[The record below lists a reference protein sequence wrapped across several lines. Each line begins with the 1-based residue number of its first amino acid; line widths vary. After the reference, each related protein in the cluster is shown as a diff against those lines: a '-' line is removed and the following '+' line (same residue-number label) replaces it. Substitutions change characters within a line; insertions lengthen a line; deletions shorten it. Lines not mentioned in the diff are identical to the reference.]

1 MGWEEELRSAVVEG
15 DEIRAE
21 KITMRLMKEGEIPM
35 TILEKGAVEGI
46 NEAGRLWEEGTFFLP
61 DMILATEAYSVVSDI
76 LEPVLSGCAS
86 PLKGTVVIGSVEGDA
101 HEIGKKIV
109 IAMLHCA
116 AYQVEDL
123 GVDVRAADF
132 VERVERLQPVI
143 LGLGAYMTTTMRR
156 MGEVIGALEDAGL
169 RDTVKVMLGGA
180 AVTADFAASI
190 GADGYAAD
198 AMEAVRLADRWM
210 GVR

>member
-1 MGWEEELRSAVVEG
+1 MGWEDELRRAVLEG

-21 KITMRLMKEGEIPM
+21 EITMSLLKEGEIPLA
-35 TILEKGAVEGI
+35 ILEKGAVAGI
-46 NEAGRLWEEGTFFLP
+46 YEAGRLWQEGTFFLP
-61 DMILATEAYSVVSDI
+61 DMILATEAYNIVSTT
-76 LEPVLSGCAS
+76 LEPMLAGCAS

-123 GVDVRAADF
+123 GVDVKAGEF
-132 VERVERLQPVI
+132 VERVEKLRPVI

-156 MGEVIGALEDAGL
+156 MDEVIEALKEAGL
-169 RDTVKVMLGGA
+169 RDEVKVMVGGA
-180 AVTADFAASI
+180 AVTAGFAESI
-190 GADGYAAD
+190 GADGYAGD
-198 AMEAVRLADRWM
+198 AMGAVRLADEWM
-210 GVR
+210 GMS